1 MSESSK
7 AILLAAGAAGGALE
21 ELEAAPEESL
31 LLESSSARDVVG
43 DGSGADASVACV
55 IFPLRWP
62 YGLFSNQ
69 LDRFLTSMMYARVL
83 RNCGFAQKRNKV
95 PLRKEPPRKNTGKKS
110 EREFSRREFPRQK
123 LSRPH
128 HSREKRRSTRKKQK
142 GGANLVCSLFLFL
155 LSLSLSLSLY
165 RSTMAAATWRGALSR
180 NMQELR

>member
-7 AILLAAGAAGGALE
+7 AILLAAGAVGGALE

-69 LDRFLTSMMYARVL
+69 LDRFLTSMMCARVL
-83 RNCGFAQKRNKV
+83 RNCGFAQTRNKV
-95 PLRKEPPRKNTGKKS
+95 PLRKEPPRKNTGK
-110 EREFSRREFPRQK
+110 
-123 LSRPH
+123 
-128 HSREKRRSTRKKQK
+128 
-142 GGANLVCSLFLFL
+142 N
-155 LSLSLSLSLY
+155 
-165 RSTMAAATWRGALSR
+165 
-180 NMQELR
+180 